1 MSRLSTLASF
11 LLSIPLLAGPL
22 SLVAAAQAPK
32 GVIADVP
39 FEFSVNN
46 QRLAAG
52 PYLVLL
58 NSSGFL
64 LLRNISTGKS
74 QFLMMFPESTNT
86 IQSQGRL
93 IFHRYGSSHYL
104 SQVWIPGTTEYRRC
118 VQSRSER
125 QTILAA
131 KSASQAKVE
140 VALKSPTK

>member
-1 MSRLSTLASF
+1 MSRLSILASF

-22 SLVAAAQAPK
+22 SLVAAAQTPM

-58 NSSGFL
+58 SSSRFL

-74 QFLMMFPESTNT
+74 QFLMIFPESTKT
-86 IQSQGRL
+86 IQSEGRL
-93 IFHRYGSSHYL
+93 IFHRYGSNHYL
-104 SQVWIPGTTEYRRC
+104 SQVWIPGTSEYLRC
-118 VQSRSER
+118 EQSRDER
-125 QTILAA
+125 QTKLEA
-131 KSASQAKVE
+131 KSASQTKVE
-140 VALKSPTK
+140 VALASPTK